1 MKFKLKHKAW
11 QVTAAVAGAVA
22 LGTLTAATTASADS
36 IYTVQAGDTLSGIS
50 LKLGHDLTFVDTLA
64 QRNQIAN
71 KNLIYVGQKLVI
83 GDDGTVCVATPQQ
96 AASLP
101 QASATANAATSAPAP
116 ASQVAPAVDSS
127 AASQSSAVSQSSNAA
142 ESTQVA
148 QAPAA
153 SAATSA
159 AVTAPTT
166 STATTTTTPASG
178 SEEAARQWIIQH
190 ESGGNYSAQ
199 NGQYYGAYQLSL
211 AYLNGD
217 LSASNQDA
225 VANQYVASRYGS
237 WTAAQAFWQQNG
249 WY

>member
-22 LGTLTAATTASADS
+22 LGTLTSATTASADS

-116 ASQVAPAVDSS
+116 AVDSS
-127 AASQSSAVSQSSNAA
+127 AASQSSSVSQSSNAA

-166 STATTTTTPASG
+166 STATATTTPASS

-237 WTAAQAFWQQNG
+237 WAAAQAFWQQNG

>member
-1 MKFKLKHKAW
+1 MKLNLKRKTW

-22 LGTLTAATTASADS
+22 LGTLTAATTANADS

-96 AASLP
+96 ATNLP
-101 QASATANAATSAPAP
+101 QASATTNAPAA
-116 ASQVAPAVDSS
+116 ASSAAPAVDSS
-127 AASQSSAVSQSSNAA
+127 AAGQSSPAA
-142 ESTQVA
+142 GSTQVA

-153 SAATSA
+153 SAATSPA
-159 AVTAPTT
+159 T
-166 STATTTTTPASG
+166 TATTTTTSSATATTTPASS

-211 AYLNGD
+211 SYLNGD
-217 LSASNQDA
+217 LSASNQDT

-237 WTAAQAFWQQNG
+237 WAAAQAFWQQNG

>member
-22 LGTLTAATTASADS
+22 LGTLTSATTASADS

-116 ASQVAPAVDSS
+116 AVDSS
-127 AASQSSAVSQSSNAA
+127 AASQSSSVSQSSNAA

-166 STATTTTTPASG
+166 STATATTTPASS

-211 AYLNGD
+211 SYLNGD
-217 LSASNQDA
+217 LSASNQDT

-237 WTAAQAFWQQNG
+237 WAAAQAFWQQNG

>member
-1 MKFKLKHKAW
+1 MKLNLKRKTW

-96 AASLP
+96 ATNLP
-101 QASATANAATSAPAP
+101 QASAATSVATSAPAT
-116 ASQVAPAVDSS
+116 ASQAAPAVDSS
-127 AASQSSAVSQSSNAA
+127 AASQSSAVSQSSSAA
-142 ESTQVA
+142 GSTQMA

-166 STATTTTTPASG
+166 STATTTTTPASS

-211 AYLNGD
+211 SYLNGD
-217 LSASNQDA
+217 LSASNQDT

-237 WTAAQAFWQQNG
+237 WAAAQAFWQQNG

>member
-1 MKFKLKHKAW
+1 MKLNLKRKTW

-96 AASLP
+96 ATNLP
-101 QASATANAATSAPAP
+101 QASAAASVATSAPAT
-116 ASQVAPAVDSS
+116 ASSAAPAVDSS
-127 AASQSSAVSQSSNAA
+127 AASQSSAVSQSSPAA

-153 SAATSA
+153 SAATSPA
-159 AVTAPTT
+159 TTALTT
-166 STATTTTTPASG
+166 STATATTTPASS

-211 AYLNGD
+211 SYLNGD
-217 LSASNQDA
+217 LSASNQDT

-237 WTAAQAFWQQNG
+237 WAAAQAFWQQNG

>member
-1 MKFKLKHKAW
+1 MKLNLKRKTW

-116 ASQVAPAVDSS
+116 AVDSS
-127 AASQSSAVSQSSNAA
+127 AASQSSSVSQSSNAA

-153 SAATSA
+153 SAATSPA
-159 AVTAPTT
+159 T
-166 STATTTTTPASG
+166 TATTTTTSSATATTTPASS

-211 AYLNGD
+211 SYLNGD
-217 LSASNQDA
+217 LSASNQDT

-237 WTAAQAFWQQNG
+237 WAAAQAFWQQNG

>member
-1 MKFKLKHKAW
+1 MKLNLKRKTW

-96 AASLP
+96 AANLP
-101 QASATANAATSAPAP
+101 QASAAASAATNAPAP
-116 ASQVAPAVDSS
+116 ASQAAPAVDSS
-127 AASQSSAVSQSSNAA
+127 AASQSSPAA
-142 ESTQVA
+142 GSTQVA

-153 SAATSA
+153 SAATSPA
-159 AVTAPTT
+159 T
-166 STATTTTTPASG
+166 TATTTTTSSATATTTSASS

-211 AYLNGD
+211 SYLNGD
-217 LSASNQDA
+217 LSASNQDT

-237 WTAAQAFWQQNG
+237 WAAAQAFWQQNG